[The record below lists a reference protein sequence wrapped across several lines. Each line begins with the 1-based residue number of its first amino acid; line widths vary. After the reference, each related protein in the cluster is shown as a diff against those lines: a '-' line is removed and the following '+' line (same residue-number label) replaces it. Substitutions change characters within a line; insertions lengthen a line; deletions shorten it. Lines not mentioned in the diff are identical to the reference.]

1 MDATTAKTA
10 ADAPETCRRC
20 GRCCRLGGPALH
32 AADLP
37 LLHSGRLAPADLV
50 TLRRGEGV
58 TDNVAGRVG
67 PSPAEMVK
75 LRPAPGGRACLFY
88 RDPPACAIHDASPL
102 ECRTLFCDA
111 PQALAAIYDKDRL
124 TRADILGPGP
134 LAELCAHHEAETD
147 LTRLAA
153 VCRAAAAG
161 DDAAREAARAA
172 LRFDAAMRELLP
184 ARLGVAPETLPFHL
198 GRPLAQALPALRA
211 AAAPAALYKRRP

>member
-1 MDATTAKTA
+1 MDATIRDASA
-10 ADAPETCRRC
+10 ACRRC

-32 AADLP
+32 VADLP
-37 LLHSGRLAPADLV
+37 LVRAGRLPLAALV
-50 TLRRGEGV
+50 TLRRGEPV
-58 TDNVAGRVG
+58 ADNVAGRVG
-67 PSPAEMVK
+67 PSPAELVK
-75 LRPAPGGRACLFY
+75 LRPAPGGRACLYY
-88 RDPPACAIHDASPL
+88 RDPPACAVHDASPL

-111 PQALAAIYDKDRL
+111 PEALAALYDKDRL
-124 TRADILGPGP
+124 TRADILAPGP

-147 LTRLAA
+147 LPRLAA

-161 DDAAREAARAA
+161 DEAAREAARAA

-198 GRPLAQALPALRA
+198 GRPLEQALPALRA

>member
-1 MDATTAKTA
+1 MDATSADTPA
-10 ADAPETCRRC
+10 ACRRC

-37 LLHSGRLAPADLV
+37 LLRSGRLALADLV

-58 TDNVAGRVG
+58 TDNVTGRVG
-67 PSPAEMVK
+67 PTPAELVK
-75 LRPAPGGRACLFY
+75 L
-88 RDPPACAIHDASPL
+88 
-102 ECRTLFCDA
+102 CDA
-111 PQALAAIYDKDRL
+111 PEALAALYDKDRL
-124 TRADILGPGP
+124 TRADILAPGP

-161 DDAAREAARAA
+161 DEAAREAARAA